1 MHITHLL
8 KQPPVLLRS
17 LAGLTTLPGV
27 EARAR
32 DLEVRAYHLDGPGLP
47 VCRDEGEDYAFSSE
61 ANRIAFFRRS
71 CSI

>member
-47 VCRDEGEDYAFSSE
+47 VCRFA
-61 ANRIAFFRRS
+61 AMKAKTTLLARRQTG
-71 CSI
+71 